1 MSVLCNDLHTE
12 NGAVLHCA
20 LRPHTVTVDHSTNSV
35 NAADLGAQHRTIKAR
50 WIKRYEGAF
59 LWHAATSKTTQCGL
73 SIEGLTTDS
82 IKGRTRAHAPIDA
95 MCCYAC
101 TAISTA

>member
-20 LRPHTVTVDHSTNSV
+20 LRPHTLGDHSTNSI
-35 NAADLGAQHRTIKAR
+35 NPLTWGQHRTVQAR
-50 WIKRYEGAF
+50 WIKRYDGAF
-59 LWHAATSKTTQCGL
+59 MWHAALTSKTTQCGL

-95 MCCYAC
+95 MCCFSC
-101 TAISTA
+101 TAITTA